1 MKAIEATGVARM
13 FYLSAGLLFLLLALA
28 GVFLPL
34 LPTTPFL
41 LLTAACFSKSSER
54 CHQRLLAS
62 RLFGPTIKRWERQ
75 RCVNCRTKWIAVFSM
90 LAVGGCSVV
99 FAVPTL
105 AGQIACAAL
114 MAVGGA
120 VVISL
125 KTCISH

>member
-1 MKAIEATGVARM
+1 MRAIEATGVARM
-13 FYLSAGLLFLLLALA
+13 LYLSAGLLFLFLALA

-62 RLFGPTIKRWERQ
+62 RLFGPTIKRWEHQ
-75 RCVNCRTKWIAVFSM
+75 RCVNCRTKWIAVLSM

-125 KTCISH
+125 KTCIPH